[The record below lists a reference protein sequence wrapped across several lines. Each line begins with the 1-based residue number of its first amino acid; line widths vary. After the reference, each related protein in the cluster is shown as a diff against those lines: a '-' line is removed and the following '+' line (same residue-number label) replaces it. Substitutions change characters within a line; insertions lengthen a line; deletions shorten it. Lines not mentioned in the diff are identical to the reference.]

1 MLRVQEI
8 YVIEIEEL
16 GWTLPAIDTRLHNLY
31 NPIITMSAQER
42 LRSSLWKSISPNINR
57 AVCGFD
63 KAGEGVISVTQLL
76 G

>member
-8 YVIEIEEL
+8 YVREIEEL
-16 GWTLPAIDTRLHNLY
+16 VQSVPTLPAICTGLY
-31 NPIITMSAQER
+31 NPIITMNAQER

-63 KAGEGVISVTQLL
+63 KAGEEW
-76 G
+76 